1 MSISLVP
8 AGIGVAGENLLSDFP
23 PPCVLW
29 LRERMYFFATAPARL
44 DLGLPRRTALQGFA
58 GIRVHLRAKFS
69 GLRSQISGFFSLC
82 RSAPWNRF
90 ELRIPRNQNLFC
102 KGHDA
107 GGANLY
113 G

>member
-8 AGIGVAGENLLSDFP
+8 AGIGVAGQNLLSGIP
-23 PPCVLW
+23 PSCALW
-29 LRERMYFFATAPARL
+29 LRELYFFVTAPARL
-44 DLGLPRRTALQGFA
+44 NLGLPRRTALQGFA
-58 GIRVHLRAKFS
+58 QIRVHLRAKFS
-69 GLRSQISGFFSLC
+69 GLRSQISGFFSLW
-82 RSAPWNRF
+82 RAAPWNRF
-90 ELRIPRNQNLFC
+90 EPRIPPNQNLFC